1 MAADVAGSRATEV
14 KDSLDSDRLDSVWT
28 CAKANKLGYD
38 FSIAVARERPDLDR
52 PEFVHM
58 REVGDNGVQRLEK
71 TLIWLQA
78 AFDPEEVHYVTFKT
92 MKGTVFGIIDIDL
105 YVAHKDQKR
114 VPSILRNAGAEYS
127 GSRTLPMLTRLHLAK
142 PEYKPRGLVEI
153 DLYEGLPWPTLTAW
167 SEEFF
172 FRDIRTFRIGNS
184 SISIPSPEAD
194 LVSIVGG
201 SLFTDGVYT
210 LKDYAYIMRLFQTGF
225 DSLAVMRE
233 VKSFGWNNEFQE
245 FLQPFIAAN
254 ASLQRGSGWPSA
266 MSFPF
271 MVSFSLSIRALLR
284 VARVEVQ
291 RSPQGILALMRDI
304 AYRNLFSRVY
314 RTALEL
320 YSR

>member
-1 MAADVAGSRATEV
+1 
-14 KDSLDSDRLDSVWT
+14 
-28 CAKANKLGYD
+28 
-38 FSIAVARERPDLDR
+38 
-52 PEFVHM
+52 
-58 REVGDNGVQRLEK
+58 
-71 TLIWLQA
+71 
-78 AFDPEEVHYVTFKT
+78 
-92 MKGTVFGIIDIDL
+92 
-105 YVAHKDQKR
+105 
-114 VPSILRNAGAEYS
+114 
-127 GSRTLPMLTRLHLAK
+127 MLTRLHLAK
-142 PEYKPRGLVEI
+142 PEYTPRVLVEI
-153 DLYEGLPWPTLTAW
+153 DLFEALTWPTLTARA
-167 SEEFF
+167 EAFF

-225 DSLAVMRE
+225 DSLVVMRE

-271 MVSFSLSIRALLR
+271 MVIFSLSIRALLR